1 MEQKPL
7 PIGIDNFEMLI
18 TRGYYFLDKT
28 LLIKDLL
35 DNKAAVN
42 LFTRPRR
49 FGKTLNMSMLQYYF
63 EDRRDELT
71 GEKIDN
77 SYLFEGLNI
86 KAAGEKYTKDIGK
99 YPVINLSL
107 KSAKQGSLDLALQC
121 IREEISNEFKR
132 HKYIIE
138 SDVLK
143 DEKEHFMKIV
153 NNDKDMSLYIT
164 ALKFLSDCLNKY
176 HDKKVIILIDEY
188 DVPLENS
195 FFRGFYQEMIDFLR
209 SLFESALKTNTS
221 LEFSVITGCLR
232 ISKESIF
239 TGLNNLKIIS
249 ILDDRYAEHFG
260 FTDEEV
266 RKICED
272 YNIEQKYET
281 IKEWFNGYIFG
292 GTNVYNPWSV
302 MQYVDDLKANI
313 NRLPKSYWANTSS
326 NSIVKSL
333 IERADDITKGE
344 IEALIEG
351 KTIEK
356 PVHED
361 ITYDDV
367 FDNLDNLWN
376 FMLFTGYF
384 KKISERM
391 DEDTQE
397 KFVELAIPNL
407 EVKYIFRTKILKWF
421 NEKIKLCDMTKMF
434 NAIVN
439 KDTELFEIE
448 LNNLLLDTISF
459 NDAYENF
466 YHGFLAGVLSNMK
479 GYIVKS
485 NYKVAPHHKDEVGC
499 TSKLNTSLSG
509 TCQGGTGRSDLF
521 IKSVSRRG
529 IAIVIEFKIA
539 NDIDDLEKKADEAI
553 GQIEDRRYDIEL
565 RSEGYK
571 NIFKYGIA
579 FYKKDC
585 LIKIKD

>member
-1 MEQKPL
+1 MDQKPL

-18 TRGYYFLDKT
+18 TRGYYFVDKT

-63 EDRRDELT
+63 EDRRDEFT

-86 KAAGEKYTKDIGK
+86 KVEGEKYTKDMGK

-107 KSAKQGSLDLALQC
+107 KSAKQRSLDLAFQC

-143 DEKEHFMKIV
+143 AEKEHFMKIV

-176 HDKKVIILIDEY
+176 HNEKVIILIDEY
-188 DVPLENS
+188 DVPLENA
-195 FFRGFYQEMIDFLR
+195 FFEGFYKEMIGFIR
-209 SLFESALKTNTS
+209 SLFESALKTNSS

-266 RKICED
+266 VKICDD
-272 YNIEQKYET
+272 YNMEQKYET
-281 IKEWFNGYIFG
+281 IKQWFNGYIFG
-292 GTNVYNPWSV
+292 ETNVYNPWSV

-367 FDNLDNLWN
+367 YDNLDNLWN
-376 FMLFTGYF
+376 FMFFTGYF

-391 DEDTQE
+391 DENTQE
-397 KFVELAIPNL
+397 SFVELAIPNL
-407 EVKYIFRTKILKWF
+407 EVKYIFRTKVLKWF
-421 NEKIKLCDMTKMF
+421 NEQIKLYDMTKLF

-439 KDTELFEIE
+439 KNPELFEVE

-485 NYKVAPHHKDEVGC
+485 NRE
-499 TSKLNTSLSG
+499 
-509 TCQGGTGRSDLF
+509 GGTGRSDLF

-553 GQIEDRRYDIEL
+553 EQIEDRRYDMEL

-585 LIKIKD
+585 LVRIKD

>member
-18 TRGYYFLDKT
+18 TRGYCFVDKT

-86 KAAGEKYTKDIGK
+86 MGEGEKYTKYIGQ

-107 KSAKQGSLDLALQC
+107 KSGKQPNYKMAYESLIDEIMKEYRRHNFILDSDKLLESEKK
-121 IREEISNEFKR
+121 IFLDISNGEAKE
-132 HKYIIE
+132 IE
-138 SDVLK
+138 YAK
-143 DEKEHFMKIV
+143 
-153 NNDKDMSLYIT
+153 SLQ
-164 ALKFLSDCLNKY
+164 FLSSCLEKY
-176 HDKKVIILIDEY
+176 FGSKTIILIDEY
-188 DVPLENS
+188 DVPLENA
-195 FFRGFYQEMIDFLR
+195 FFEGFYDEMISFIR
-209 SLFESALKTNTS
+209 SLFESALKTNPS

-232 ISKESIF
+232 ISRESIF

-260 FTDEEV
+260 FTDDEV
-266 RKICED
+266 VKICRD
-272 YNIEQKYET
+272 YNMNQKYET
-281 IKEWFNGYIFG
+281 IKQWFNGYIFG
-292 GTNVYNPWSV
+292 ETNVYNPWSV

-313 NRLPKSYWANTSS
+313 NKLPKSYWANTSS

-367 FDNLDNLWN
+367 YDNLDNLWN
-376 FMLFTGYF
+376 FMFFTGYF

-391 DEDTQE
+391 DENTQE

-421 NEKIKLCDMTKMF
+421 NEQIKLCDMTKMF
-434 NAIVN
+434 NAIVDKN
-439 KDTELFEIE
+439 PEVFEVE

-485 NYKVAPHHKDEVGC
+485 NRE
-499 TSKLNTSLSG
+499 
-509 TCQGGTGRSDLF
+509 GGTGRSDLF

-553 GQIEDRRYDIEL
+553 EQIEDRRYDMEL

-585 LIKIKD
+585 LIKIKG

>member
-18 TRGYYFLDKT
+18 TRGYYFVDKT

-49 FGKTLNMSMLQYYF
+49 FGKTLNISMLQYYF
-63 EDRRDELT
+63 EDRRDEFT

-86 KAAGEKYTKDIGK
+86 KGESEKYTKYMGK

-107 KSAKQGSLDLALQC
+107 KSAKQGSLDLAFQC

-143 DEKEHFMKIV
+143 TEKEHFMKIV

-176 HDKKVIILIDEY
+176 HNEKVIILIDEY
-188 DVPLENS
+188 DVPLENA
-195 FFRGFYQEMIDFLR
+195 FFEGFYKEMIGFIR
-209 SLFESALKTNTS
+209 SLFESALKTNSS

-260 FTDEEV
+260 FTDDEV
-266 RKICED
+266 IKICEA
-272 YNIEQKYET
+272 YNIQQKYET
-281 IKEWFNGYIFG
+281 IKQWFNGYIFG
-292 GTNVYNPWSV
+292 ETNVYNPWSV

-367 FDNLDNLWN
+367 YDNLDNLWN
-376 FMLFTGYF
+376 FMFFTGYF

-391 DEDTQE
+391 DENTQE
-397 KFVELAIPNL
+397 NFVELAIPNL

-421 NEKIKLCDMTKMF
+421 NEHIKLCDMTKMF
-434 NAIVN
+434 NAIIN
-439 KDTELFEIE
+439 KNVELFEIE
-448 LNNLLLDTISF
+448 LNKLLLDTISF

-466 YHGFLAGVLSNMK
+466 YHGFLVGVLSNMK

-485 NYKVAPHHKDEVGC
+485 NRE
-499 TSKLNTSLSG
+499 
-509 TCQGGTGRSDLF
+509 GGTGRSDLF

-529 IAIVIEFKIA
+529 IAIVVEFKIA
-539 NDIDDLEKKADEAI
+539 NNIDDLEKKADEAI
-553 GQIEDRRYDIEL
+553 EQIEDRKYDIEL

>member
-18 TRGYYFLDKT
+18 TRGYYFIDKT

-49 FGKTLNMSMLQYYF
+49 FGKTLNISMLQYYL
-63 EDRRDELT
+63 EDRRDEFT

-86 KAAGEKYTKDIGK
+86 KAEGEKYTKDIGK

-107 KSAKQGSLDLALQC
+107 KSAKQRSLDLAFQC

-143 DEKEHFMKIV
+143 AEKEHFMKIV

-164 ALKFLSDCLNKY
+164 ALKFLSNCLNKY
-176 HDKKVIILIDEY
+176 HNEKVIILIDEY
-188 DVPLENS
+188 DVPLENA
-195 FFRGFYQEMIDFLR
+195 FFEGFYNEMISFIR
-209 SLFESALKTNTS
+209 SLFESALKTNPS

-249 ILDDRYAEHFG
+249 ILDDRYSEHFG

-266 RKICED
+266 VKICDD
-272 YNIEQKYET
+272 YNMQHKYET
-281 IKEWFNGYIFG
+281 IKQWFNGYIFG
-292 GTNVYNPWSV
+292 ETNVYNPWSV

-313 NRLPKSYWANTSS
+313 NKLPKSYWANTSS

-344 IEALIEG
+344 IEDLIEG

-361 ITYDDV
+361 ITYEDV
-367 FDNLDNLWN
+367 YDNLDNLWN
-376 FMLFTGYF
+376 FMFFTGYF

-391 DEDTQE
+391 DENTQE
-397 KFVELAIPNL
+397 NFVELAIPNL

-421 NEKIKLCDMTKMF
+421 NEKIKNEDLSILYTSIINGEVDVFQKE
-434 NAIVN
+434 VN
-439 KDTELFEIE
+439 R
-448 LNNLLLDTISF
+448 LLKKTISF

-466 YHGFLAGVLSNMK
+466 YHGFMIGLLSHMD

-485 NYKVAPHHKDEVGC
+485 NRETGDGRCDIYIKPLSIFDKAVIIEMKVCDKPKE
-499 TSKLNTSLSG
+499 
-509 TCQGGTGRSDLF
+509 LF
-521 IKSVSRRG
+521 TKPQD
-529 IAIVIEFKIA
+529 A
-539 NDIDDLEKKADEAI
+539 LQ
-553 GQIEDRRYDIEL
+553 QIEDKKYEYELNESGYEDI
-565 RSEGYK
+565 
-571 NIFKYGIA
+571 IKYGMA
-579 FYKKDC
+579 FYRKDC
-585 LIKIKD
+585 IIKIKE

>member
-18 TRGYYFLDKT
+18 TRGYYFVDKT

-49 FGKTLNMSMLQYYF
+49 FGKTLNISMLQYYF
-63 EDRRDELT
+63 EDRRDEFT

-86 KAAGEKYTKDIGK
+86 KGESEKYTKYMGK

-107 KSAKQGSLDLALQC
+107 KSAKQGSLDLAFQC

-143 DEKEHFMKIV
+143 TEKEHFMKIV

-176 HDKKVIILIDEY
+176 HNEKVIILIDEY
-188 DVPLENS
+188 DVPLENA
-195 FFRGFYQEMIDFLR
+195 FFEGFYKEMIGFIR
-209 SLFESALKTNTS
+209 SLFESALKTNSS

-260 FTDEEV
+260 FTDDEV
-266 RKICED
+266 IKICED
-272 YNIEQKYET
+272 YNIQQKYET
-281 IKEWFNGYIFG
+281 IKQWFNGYIFG
-292 GTNVYNPWSV
+292 ETNVYNPWSV

-367 FDNLDNLWN
+367 YDNLDNLWN
-376 FMLFTGYF
+376 FMFFTGYF

-391 DEDTQE
+391 DENTQE
-397 KFVELAIPNL
+397 NFVELAIPNL

-421 NEKIKLCDMTKMF
+421 NEHIKLCDMTKMF
-434 NAIVN
+434 NAIIN
-439 KDTELFEIE
+439 KNVELFEIE
-448 LNNLLLDTISF
+448 LNKLLLDTISF

-466 YHGFLAGVLSNMK
+466 YHGFLVGVLSNMK

-485 NYKVAPHHKDEVGC
+485 NRE
-499 TSKLNTSLSG
+499 
-509 TCQGGTGRSDLF
+509 GGTGRSDLF

-529 IAIVIEFKIA
+529 IAIVVEFKIA
-539 NDIDDLEKKADEAI
+539 NNIDDLEKKADEAI
-553 GQIEDRRYDIEL
+553 EQIEDRKYDMEL